1 MIFAVIEAK
10 RRSGRTCEWRVEMK
24 DDLFRLEKEEL
35 ENRCLSAINKANL
48 LFWDKFVSCKFIRRI
63 IL

>member
-1 MIFAVIEAK
+1 
-10 RRSGRTCEWRVEMK
+10 MK

-35 ENRCLSAINKANL
+35 ENRCLIAINKANL

>member
-35 ENRCLSAINKANL
+35 ENRCLIAINKA

>member
-10 RRSGRTCEWRVEMK
+10 RRSGRTCEWHVEMK

-35 ENRCLSAINKANL
+35 ENRCLIAINKANL
-48 LFWDKFVSCKFIRRI
+48 LFWDKFVSCKFIRKI